1 MFRVGEQCWK
11 QFPHSSVVFDEGGV
25 FCIRVPSPCP
35 SHWSPCYDFILQ
47 HATIISVWEKGSEEA
62 AKRMSL
68 ILLAPLIQWGVP
80 SFLMFWVDAKSH
92 KEHQRI
98 DHLMLWKKR
107 NSPDTAAST
116 GLHTRTMLSMFVS
129 CQSGET
135 DAAWLHHCAQ
145 NRKNSQEDAPSKQ
158 CGNELF

>member
-25 FCIRVPSPCP
+25 FCVRIPSPCP

-47 HATIISVWEKGSEEA
+47 QTMIISVWEKGSEEA

-92 KEHQRI
+92 KEHQRVI
-98 DHLMLWKKR
+98 HLTSWEKETPLTPWLLHQFAHQDSAFNVCVLPEWRNRCCMTAPLRTKQKK
-107 NSPDTAAST
+107 
-116 GLHTRTMLSMFVS
+116 
-129 CQSGET
+129 QSRGCSIQT
-135 DAAWLHHCAQ
+135 VRQWA
-145 NRKNSQEDAPSKQ
+145 
-158 CGNELF
+158 F